1 MIAADASLLSRE
13 EFIARL
19 RREGAARYH
28 DLHPFNVRMHEGMLT
43 REELG
48 AWVTNRYYYQTR
60 IPIKDAL
67 ILAKSDDAAFR
78 RRWMHRIVDHDG
90 ASDGEGGLA
99 LWLRLAEA
107 VGLDRDEVASLRAV
121 LPGVRFACDAYVTL
135 VRERS
140 LVEAVASSLTEA
152 FAPDIMSKRILAWE
166 THYPWVD
173 KGALDYFR
181 TRVPRARRDSE
192 EAILFVTERATT
204 RELQERCV
212 GALIEKCEILWT
224 LLDSVSAGRTL
235 HPVLAPP

>member
-1 MIAADASLLSRE
+1 MTTGALLSPAD
-13 EFIARL
+13 FVARL

-28 DLHPFNVRMHEGMLT
+28 DLHPFNVRMHAGTLT
-43 REELG
+43 QGELG

-78 RRWMHRIVDHDG
+78 RLWIHRIVDHDG
-90 ASDGEGGLA
+90 MAEGEGGLA

-107 VGLDRDEVASLRAV
+107 VGLDRGEVASLRGV

-152 FAPDIMSKRILAWE
+152 FAPDIMSKRIAAWE

-173 KGALDYFR
+173 KTALDYFR
-181 TRVPRARRDSE
+181 NRVPRARRDSE
-192 EAILFVTERATT
+192 EAIAFVTERATT
-204 RELQERCV
+204 RALQDLCV
-212 GALIEKCEILWT
+212 AALIEKCEILWT

-235 HPVLAPP
+235 NLALTSP

>member
-1 MIAADASLLSRE
+1 LTPAADAPAAFVE
-13 EFIARL
+13 RL

-28 DLHPFNVRMHEGMLT
+28 DLHPFNVRMHAGSLT
-43 REELG
+43 QDELG
-48 AWVTNRYYYQTR
+48 AWVRNRYYYQTR

-67 ILAKSDDAAFR
+67 ILAKSDDPAFR

-90 ASDGEGGLA
+90 TVDGEGGLA

-107 VGLDRDEVASLRAV
+107 VGLDRAEVASLSGV

-152 FAPDIMSKRILAWE
+152 FAPDIMSKRITAWE

-204 RELQERCV
+204 REVQDHCV
-212 GALIEKCEILWT
+212 DALIHKCEILWT
-224 LLDSVSAGRTL
+224 LLDCVSAGRTL
-235 HPVLAPP
+235 NPVLP